1 METKSIPTVEQFL
14 DDYFKEINPNFN
26 SYKKAIELLSAAGR
40 HEVIRIRTSQAAHE
54 YAVLFAKYHRERQIE
69 AIDKLMNVEFQGCF
83 CPTISDI
90 ENAYKED
97 LIK

>member
-1 METKSIPTVEQFL
+1 METKPIPTVEQFL
-14 DDYFKEINPNFN
+14 NDYFKEINPNFK

-54 YAVLFAKYHRERQIE
+54 YAVLFAKYHVKE
-69 AIDKLMNVEFQGCF
+69 ALDRCVEIAPYDKGRYE
-83 CPTISDI
+83 
-90 ENAYKED
+90 EAYPEY